1 MCELEENLN
10 LNDTK
15 YLLEDSEIKNA
26 NIEENSILKKNYM
39 NNTQLL
45 LEDKTSIL
53 YEMSPADNNNN
64 ISKDLNININNNNE
78 EKTPNNN
85 NSIHSFHD
93 DENNNDINIK
103 QKQKGDISIKEIME
117 SNNNNNRE
125 EREKEK
131 DEQEIIKQQN
141 ILLNNQSSHL
151 EELFSLSYT
160 ELSHQN
166 PISKYPNVNKKD
178 ANNNINNI
186 ITKNYLNQKV
196 NKDKDTDRERDNN
209 NKKIYFGILFPT
221 EHIIKNI
228 LYKNNA
234 QKKIVCFQIC
244 KNKNK
249 NNIYSEYFKI
259 LIDNN
264 KNYFNLK
271 SNEEVNIK
279 ILLEIPFLKNKK
291 QIQCE
296 LNIIDI
302 NNNIIDSF
310 ILYANVEIPKLCCL
324 RYNNKLKECKIPLI
338 QIKKKL
344 NKTQTQTQTFRIPF
358 KNLSIKDLKINFFL
372 LSSPNKEDNITKY
385 IDYEISFND
394 EKNVIFPSCEVNYLM
409 LIISI
414 KKKKEIDEEDNNSII
429 MKKILQA
436 NIADTKINYYF
447 YFELLL
453 NKDYITINDNNKNEF
468 MIN

>member
-1 MCELEENLN
+1 MSELKEN

-15 YLLEDSEIKNA
+15 YLLEDSEIKSI
-26 NIEENSILKKNYM
+26 NIEDNSILKNNYM

-53 YEMSPADNNNN
+53 YEIPQENN
-64 ISKDLNININNNNE
+64 INNDINNDIANDININNNNE
-78 EKTPNNN
+78 DKMPNNN

-93 DENNNDINIK
+93 IDNNKDIGQN
-103 QKQKGDISIKEIME
+103 GDISIKEIMD
-117 SNNNNNRE
+117 SNNTNRE

-160 ELSHQN
+160 ELSHHN
-166 PISKYPNVNKKD
+166 PVSKFPNVNNK
-178 ANNNINNI
+178 AINNNTN
-186 ITKNYLNQKV
+186 TKNYLNQKM
-196 NKDKDTDRERDNN
+196 NKDKNIDKEDKDNI
-209 NKKIYFGILFPT
+209 KKIYFGVLFPT

-228 LYKNNA
+228 FYQNND
-234 QKKIVCFQIC
+234 QKKIVCFQIS
-244 KNKNK
+244 KNQ

-259 LIDNN
+259 LIDKN

-271 SNEEVNIK
+271 SNEEINIK

-324 RYNNKLKECKIPLI
+324 RYSNLLKECKIPLI
-338 QIKKKL
+338 QIKTHFD
-344 NKTQTQTQTFRIPF
+344 KTQQFRIPF

-372 LSSPNKEDNITKY
+372 LSSPNKEDIINKY
-385 IDYEISFND
+385 IDYEISFKN
-394 EKNVIFPSCEVNYLM
+394 EKNVNFPSLEVNYLE
-409 LIISI
+409 LILNI
-414 KKKKEIDEEDNNSII
+414 KKKKELNENENNWIKI
-429 MKKILQA
+429 KKIIQA
-436 NIADTKINYYF
+436 NIVDTKINYYF
-447 YFELLL
+447 CFELIL
-453 NKDYITINDNNKNEF
+453 INENMNYNDKNGNAI
-468 MIN
+468 IN